1 MDSRD
6 TEEVT
11 AIEFISQ
18 LDKAVMGKD
27 ESYFWPGWLDEG
39 CVTICISYWYENRR
53 YKYKSRFRIKDK
65 FHFKYVEFEMPVGYQ
80 DEIVY
85 YIVVFKCLHL
95 GLKIWQCRAE
105 SQE

>member
-27 ESYFWPGWLDEG
+27 ESYFWPG
-39 CVTICISYWYENRR
+39 
-53 YKYKSRFRIKDK
+53 
-65 FHFKYVEFEMPVGYQ
+65 
-80 DEIVY
+80 
-85 YIVVFKCLHL
+85 
-95 GLKIWQCRAE
+95 
-105 SQE
+105 